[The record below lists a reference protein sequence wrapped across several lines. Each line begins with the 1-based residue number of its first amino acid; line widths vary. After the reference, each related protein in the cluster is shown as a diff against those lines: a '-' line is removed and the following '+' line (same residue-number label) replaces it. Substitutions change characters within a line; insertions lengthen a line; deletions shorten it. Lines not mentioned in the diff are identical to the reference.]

1 MVHHTRS
8 FPSITTNLVLGFE
21 NLFGIV
27 LSYDRPLPHPSASLK
42 PILEVVSYKIYQP
55 KSIASSSHALNHV

>member
-1 MVHHTRS
+1 M
-8 FPSITTNLVLGFE
+8 GFE
-21 NLFGIV
+21 NLFGIG